1 MMRVTLRGYA
11 RDHGA
16 IILVE
21 EELDQQIAYEGATNC
36 PVKGSVLEQV
46 SENGCVAHFK
56 FRQRVPLNMNGNY
69 VLEISLATTEIAK
82 LCWLAFRSRAL
93 SALLRLFGTYEREE
107 IEIEEQIAQAQK
119 LRLQKHNEEIARRRK
134 MLTRSATAS

>member
-1 MMRVTLRGYA
+1 MRVTLRGYA

-16 IILVE
+16 IVLVE
-21 EELDQQIAYEGATNC
+21 EELDRMYAEQVRTDC
-36 PVKGSVLEQV
+36 PQKGSVLEQV

-69 VLEISLATTEIAK
+69 ALEISLATTEIAK
-82 LCWLAFRSRAL
+82 LCWLAFRNRAL

-107 IEIEEQIAQAQK
+107 IEIEEQIAQARER
-119 LRLQKHNEEIARRRK
+119 RLQKLEDVKRRK
-134 MLTRSATAS
+134 VVLSSSATAS